1 MTIEK
6 FIQIM
11 QKSTQGNQSL
21 FHFTDT
27 RNLPSIRQHGLLS
40 ANQRDARGIS
50 PVATGGNDLS
60 QDADGWNSVS
70 DYVHL
75 CFFREHPVEYLARR
89 DGRFVETKFLAID
102 PQVLYKPSVK
112 VSLGVANKTGVQILP
127 VEEGLSKLDIDQM
140 YIHTGW
146 RDEEQFERYR
156 EAQKCEILIPNHV
169 PVEMIR
175 F

>member
-1 MTIEK
+1 MTIEE

-27 RNLPSIRQHGLLS
+27 RNLPSIKQHGLLS
-40 ANQRDARGIS
+40 ANERDARGIS
-50 PVATGGNDLS
+50 PVTTGGNELS
-60 QDADGWNSVS
+60 QDADGWNNVR

-89 DGRFVETKFLAID
+89 DGRID
-102 PQVLYKPSVK
+102 QAVYLPVNPRVLSRPGAK
-112 VSLGVANKTGVQILP
+112 VSLGVANMTGVEILP
-127 VEEGLSKLDIDQM
+127 VAEGLAKLDHKVI
-140 YIHTGW
+140 YTRTEWRNPEILERLHTA
-146 RDEEQFERYR
+146 R
-156 EAQKCEILIPNHV
+156 KCEILIPNHV
-169 PVEMIR
+169 PVEMIK

>member
-11 QKSTQGNQSL
+11 KKSTQGNQSL

-27 RNLPSIRQHGLLS
+27 RNVPLIKQHGLLS
-40 ANQRDARGIS
+40 ANQRDALGIS
-50 PVATGGNDLS
+50 PVTTGGNELS
-60 QDADGWNSVS
+60 QSADGWNNVRE
-70 DYVHL
+70 YVHL

-89 DGRFVETKFLAID
+89 DGRIEQARYLGID
-102 PQVLYKPSVK
+102 PQVLLLPGVQ
-112 VSLGVANKTGVQILP
+112 VSLGVANKTGVSRLP
-127 VEEGLSKLDIDQM
+127 LTEGLEKLDIEVM
-140 YIHTGW
+140 YTRTEW
-146 RDEEQFERYR
+146 RNPEVFERLQAAR
-156 EAQKCEILIPNHV
+156 KCEILIPNHV